1 MSQRMVPQ
9 MKSLAGLDSNTLRV
23 CIDAHIDDVTGI
35 EHPNSEFMPRFNQ
48 RLMDRA
54 CLSADEK
61 RRWFDL
67 LNSSQRNRQFF
78 PAGWKPGDGLAD
90 EASTTKVR
98 RRSCRR
104 LQRRGADGVARGGV
118 IAPSRSDPPGS
129 RMTNVVPRSRLA
141 RADTSP
147 P

>member
-35 EHPNSEFMPRFNQ
+35 EHPKSEFMPRFNQ
-48 RLMDRA
+48 RLMERA

-78 PAGWKPGDGLAD
+78 PAGWKPGDGLVTEAFDD
-90 EASTTKVR
+90 EGPSALVSSPSATRCR
-98 RRSCRR
+98 RRGPRR
-104 LQRRGADGVARGGV
+104 RDRALSVRPSGQPNHERRSPLRVGAR
-118 IAPSRSDPPGS
+118 
-129 RMTNVVPRSRLA
+129 
-141 RADTSP
+141 
-147 P
+147 